1 MCRLPGKARQA
12 AGKWKSG
19 SACEDRVTSKVRSAC
34 RCLRM
39 HCDADKEV
47 RTSSIDQGRRSNPGH
62 SQGHHHLPT
71 LS

>member
-19 SACEDRVTSKVRSAC
+19 SAGEDRATSKVRSAC
-34 RCLRM
+34 RCSRM

-47 RTSSIDQGRRSNPGH
+47 P
-62 SQGHHHLPT
+62 
-71 LS
+71 